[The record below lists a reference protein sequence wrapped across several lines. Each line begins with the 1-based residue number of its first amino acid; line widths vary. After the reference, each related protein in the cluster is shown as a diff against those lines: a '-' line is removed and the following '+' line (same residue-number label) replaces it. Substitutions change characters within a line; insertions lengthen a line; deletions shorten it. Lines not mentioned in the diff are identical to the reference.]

1 MIHRERK
8 LETSLYDILHTYHD
22 FLYKA
27 HVLFNIV
34 LFPNKTNIL
43 MIQTY

>member
-1 MIHRERK
+1 MIHRESI
-8 LETSLYDILHTYHD
+8 LESLYDILHTYHD

-27 HVLFNIV
+27 YVLFNIV